1 MVCIYTTEYYSV
13 TKRKKQCHLQQHE
26 WTQRL
31 AHSAKYYKSEKE
43 RQIPRDIIRKWNLK
57 YNTNVFIHKKEIDTQ
72 NRFLG
77 AKGERGWGGT
87 DWEFGIRRRKPI
99 YIGWTDNKVLL
110 PNTGSCIQYPTAN
123 HNAKEYIHITE
134 PLTGEQTHTTR

>member
-1 MVCIYTTEYYSV
+1 MYLST
-13 TKRKKQCHLQQHE
+13 
-26 WTQRL
+26 
-31 AHSAKYYKSEKE
+31 
-43 RQIPRDIIRKWNLK
+43 
-57 YNTNVFIHKKEIDTQ
+57 KKETDTQ

-99 YIGWTDNKVLL
+99 YIGWTDNKGLL
-110 PNTGSCIQYPTAN
+110 PNTGSCIQYPMAN

-134 PLTGEQTHTTR
+134 PLTGQRTLTQHGKSTT